1 MHIEICASR
10 AFSEPSGALRGRA
23 LWQMGHSSS
32 SFRGGWVGAGVR
44 KGGRRF
50 GSGWG
55 CRKEDEIDGNRWWT
69 WGGRY
74 CPY

>member
-1 MHIEICASR
+1 MHIEMCASR

-32 SFRGGWVGAGVR
+32 SFIGSWVGAGGR

-50 GSGWG
+50 GGRWG
-55 CRKEDEIDGNRWWT
+55 CRKEDEIDGNRWGT
-69 WGGRY
+69 GAGRY
-74 CPY
+74 CP